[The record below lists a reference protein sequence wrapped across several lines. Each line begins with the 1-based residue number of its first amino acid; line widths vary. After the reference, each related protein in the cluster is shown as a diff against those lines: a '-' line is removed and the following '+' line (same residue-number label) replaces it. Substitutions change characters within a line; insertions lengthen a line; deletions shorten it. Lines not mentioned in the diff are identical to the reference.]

1 MRAVRGLSG
10 QLSAPAVAV
19 AITLCSALLSTL
31 AIWLLGLVGSR
42 PHQLVQILIMVAIPL
57 ILAAVWLRS
66 GASSRRDVDGEA
78 STESIERER
87 DQLHAAVNNLP
98 IGLVMFDADKRVLI
112 VNDSY
117 RQMYDLSRAV
127 TARGRHLRDMLEER
141 LATDNIEGADRAG
154 YIERIL
160 KLVEQKDSS
169 TRLVELSDGRTFNIL
184 HHPVAGGG
192 WIGTHEDVTEREKLN
207 SQLASQNELLRERE
221 LQLEAQNLK
230 FNAALK
236 NMSQGLCM
244 FDPEHRLVLCNEQ
257 YLDMYRL
264 APQDATPGMPLQEL
278 LRRRMAR
285 GTYPKGPLPDDYMA
299 ELVRS
304 LNEKSEWKKVTELPD
319 GRFIALQNRLT
330 SDGGWLATHEDVTD
344 LRRAELEL
352 VAARSAARSAYSSR

>member
-19 AITLCSALLSTL
+19 AITLCSALLSAL

-207 SQLASQNELLRERE
+207 SQLA
-221 LQLEAQNLK
+221 
-230 FNAALK
+230 
-236 NMSQGLCM
+236 
-244 FDPEHRLVLCNEQ
+244 
-257 YLDMYRL
+257 
-264 APQDATPGMPLQEL
+264 
-278 LRRRMAR
+278 RRAGAGCGAR
-285 GTYPKGPLPDDYMA
+285 CRRDGGAGRPDGA
-299 ELVRS
+299 RHASRS
-304 LNEKSEWKKVTELPD
+304 L
-319 GRFIALQNRLT
+319 R
-330 SDGGWLATHEDVTD
+330 GGP
-344 LRRAELEL
+344 RRSGG
-352 VAARSAARSAYSSR
+352 VR